1 MKKVRRDVVGFV
13 GHGEEKGQIQQIME
27 GEGEIKR

>member
-1 MKKVRRDVVGFV
+1 MKKVERDVVRFV
-13 GHGEEKGQIQQIME
+13 GHGEEKGQIQMME